1 MIRDITIGQYYPGYS
16 AVHKLDTRLKLILV
30 LAYMASVFLVT
41 DFVGYAIVFAG
52 LVSVITI
59 SKVPTRFILRGL
71 KPVFIII
78 AFTFV
83 LNLFMGQGDILFAL
97 GPLKATVQ
105 GLYTACYMALRIIFL
120 ILGAS
125 MLTFTTKPVK
135 LTDGIESLLKPG
147 VRLGVPAHELAM
159 MMTIALRFIPTLL
172 EETDKI
178 MKAQQARGADF
189 ETGSIFRRAKAL
201 IPIFIPLIVGAF
213 RMAAD
218 LAMAME
224 ARCYRGGEGRTKLHV
239 FKWRRRDTAAIILF
253 AAYVALILLER
264 FFNLQSLLTS
274 YLFG

>member
-16 AVHKLDTRLKLILV
+16 VVHKLDTRLKLILV
-30 LAYMASVFLVT
+30 LAFMVSVFLVS
-41 DFVGYAIVFAG
+41 DFVGYVFVFAG
-52 LVSVITI
+52 LVAVTAV
-59 SKVPTRFILRGL
+59 SKVPPRFILRGL
-71 KPVFIII
+71 KPVFLII
-78 AFTFV
+78 ALTFV
-83 LNLFMGQGDILFAL
+83 LNLFVTQGEPIFAFGVL
-97 GPLKATVQ
+97 TISEQ
-105 GLYTACYMALRIIFL
+105 GVYTACYMALRIIFL

-135 LTDGIESLLKPG
+135 LTDGIESLLRPG
-147 VRLGVPAHELAM
+147 VRFGVPAHELAM

-213 RMAAD
+213 RMASD

-239 FKWRRRDTAAIILF
+239 FAWKRRDTMAVIFF
-253 AAYVALILLER
+253 AAFVALILLER
-264 FFNLQSLLTS
+264 AFNLQGLLVS
-274 YLFG
+274 ALFG